1 MTDSPTATTTT
12 DRSTDRMTQT
22 PTLPGDPTKTE
33 EVAALLHDRTS
44 GDSSEFVRRA
54 WQWAGKVSSSRQ
66 EAETAYFRVLD
77 AGGVTN
83 PDPGP
88 DPKPAAPAPKPTTN
102 PNPDPDPEPDAPD
115 TDDDPEGEPEDEQA
129 PRAPVA
135 TPDHEPLPGDLLRR
149 LEALA
154 AHVEKTEPHVAA
166 PVPKWDPDETPTIT
180 GQVALAERADLRQR
194 GGAIRVIVLLTEHG
208 PTEIWA
214 SWQQAAALLRAA
226 ELAHGR
232 TLLRGDL
239 LAIRAAGKQRIGK
252 SRSPSRLF
260 SLVIEW
266 AS

>member
-1 MTDSPTATTTT
+1 M
-12 DRSTDRMTQT
+12 T

-33 EVAALLHDRTS
+33 EVAALLHERTG
-44 GDSSEFVRRA
+44 GDEGEFVRRA

-66 EAETAYFRVLD
+66 QAETAYFRVLD

-88 DPKPAAPAPKPTTN
+88 DPEPAAPAPKPA
-102 PNPDPDPEPDAPD
+102 PNPDPEPDAPD
-115 TDDDPEGEPEDEQA
+115 TDDDDPEGEPEDEQA

-149 LEALA
+149 LAAL
-154 AHVEKTEPHVAA
+154 TERVDAA
-166 PVPKWDPDETPTIT
+166 PTTTAAAVPKWDPDEALTIA
-180 GQVALAERADLRQR
+180 GEVALAEWADLRQR
-194 GGAIRVIVLLTEHG
+194 GGAVRILTLRTTSG

-214 SWQQAAALLRAA
+214 SWQQLAALLRAA

-232 TLLRGDL
+232 TLQPGDL
-239 LAIRAAGKQRIGK
+239 VGIAARGKQRVGK

-260 SLVIEW
+260 TLSIEW

>member
-1 MTDSPTATTTT
+1 
-12 DRSTDRMTQT
+12 MTQT

-54 WQWAGKVSSSRQ
+54 WVWAGKVSSSRQ
-66 EAETAYFRVLD
+66 DAETAYFAVLS
-77 AGGVTN
+77 AGGVQ
-83 PDPGP
+83 PPPAAADSDPE
-88 DPKPAAPAPKPTTN
+88 PAAPAPKPAT
-102 PNPDPDPEPDAPD
+102 NPDPDPEPDAPD
-115 TDDDPEGEPEDEQA
+115 PDPEGEPEDEQA
-129 PRAPVA
+129 PRAPAA

-149 LEALA
+149 LAALTQTTEA
-154 AHVEKTEPHVAA
+154 EPTTTAA
-166 PVPKWDPDETPTIT
+166 PVPKWDPDEQPAIT
-180 GQVALAERADLRQR
+180 GQVALCEWADLRQR
-194 GGAIRVIVLLTEHG
+194 AGAVRIIVLLTEHG

-232 TLLRGDL
+232 TLQRGDL

-260 SLVIEW
+260 TLVIEW